1 MKKLITSAKRLE
13 KYAIVTTSIMFN
25 EVAASPDMIANS
37 TTPGMIIPI
46 KAKDSINEAPMIP
59 RAIH

>member
-1 MKKLITSAKRLE
+1 
-13 KYAIVTTSIMFN
+13 MFN

-37 TTPGMIIPI
+37 KTPGMIIPI